1 MLYRR
6 DCHSSIFFYWRTSRF
21 LKKYKMVDFSIW
33 SDRIMFDNEL
43 FAGEQ
48 FEDEQSDAAVVL
60 LLFCENNK
68 DRK

>member
-1 MLYRR
+1 
-6 DCHSSIFFYWRTSRF
+6 
-21 LKKYKMVDFSIW
+21 MVDFSIW

>member
-1 MLYRR
+1 
-6 DCHSSIFFYWRTSRF
+6 
-21 LKKYKMVDFSIW
+21 
-33 SDRIMFDNEL
+33 MFDNEL